1 MKWFLLSSVALLL
14 LGPLR
19 KHLLREWQFTVPA
32 LLGGIAAWLFTAAL
46 LKPHDPWWMP
56 WAVGVFVAL
65 GAGAA
70 VKEWIDGIFG
80 KDRK

>member
-1 MKWFLLSSVALLL
+1 MKWFLLSIVTLLL
-14 LGPLR
+14 FGPLR
-19 KHLLREWQFTVPA
+19 KPFLWEWRFTVPA
-32 LLGGIAAWLFTAAL
+32 MFSGVAAWLLTAAS

-70 VKEWIDGIFG
+70 VKEWLDGVFG
-80 KDRK
+80 KGR